1 MREDRPTISAKRN
14 NETKKEN
21 QIGKLNMNA
30 ILEFA
35 AFRRERKI
43 VEENFVTASDLM
55 PEPCV
60 ALVTGGAF
68 FCPRRLAM
76 FIAHAFSHDHFCT
89 RVSMTCAGIVICG
102 RPRLARIFMSVCARR
117 SVQSYVRPL
126 CAAAMATGPDDIRGL
141 NPIHVDELGALT
153 KPRVFP
159 IPGFDRF
166 ASRHNHPSQAEILTI
181 LCGF

>member
-60 ALVTGGAF
+60 ALVTGSAV
-68 FCPRRLAM
+68 L
-76 FIAHAFSHDHFCT
+76 
-89 RVSMTCAGIVICG
+89 
-102 RPRLARIFMSVCARR
+102 
-117 SVQSYVRPL
+117 
-126 CAAAMATGPDDIRGL
+126 
-141 NPIHVDELGALT
+141 
-153 KPRVFP
+153 
-159 IPGFDRF
+159 GFDDRVHIDLDRAHTVLSLDEARQF
-166 ASRHNHPSQAEILTI
+166 AAELKRIADAIDPFSSRER
-181 LCGF
+181 GE

>member
-43 VEENFVTASDLM
+43 VEENFVTASDLK

-60 ALVTGGAF
+60 ALVTGGAVLGLMTG
-68 FCPRRLAM
+68 CISISTAR
-76 FIAHAFSHDHFCT
+76 T
-89 RVSMTCAGIVICG
+89 RCFRWAKRGNSQQSSKESPMRSIPFRAGSAANN
-102 RPRLARIFMSVCARR
+102 ARWAARR
-117 SVQSYVRPL
+117 
-126 CAAAMATGPDDIRGL
+126 
-141 NPIHVDELGALT
+141 
-153 KPRVFP
+153 
-159 IPGFDRF
+159 
-166 ASRHNHPSQAEILTI
+166 PS
-181 LCGF
+181 